1 MSEQPYAASQRAKR
15 FRPTGLPRSSRRVMS
30 VGRRAW
36 YAVII
41 FLARGLLALLA
52 ATCRMAPVRG
62 AEHLDR
68 LQADGAAAILS
79 YWHQM
84 QIFCGGHLLTRA
96 R

>member
-15 FRPTGLPRSSRRVMS
+15 SRPTGLPRSSSREMS
-30 VGRRAW
+30 RGRRAW

-41 FLARGLLALLA
+41 FLARGVLAGLA
-52 ATCRMAPVRG
+52 ATCRLKQVRG

-68 LQADGAAAILS
+68 LQSEGGSAIIS

-84 QIFCGGHLLTRA
+84 QI
-96 R
+96 